1 MRLAWR
7 VRGLPSLR
15 ADGQEGLASP
25 DVHPLASLSHILLSF
40 IACSLQ
46 ENRSPCEEG
55 GNVLGSLSSPLLP
68 VDKQTVAVGPRS
80 LLALAEGRDERGP
93 CIVTEGHFQQMI
105 GSHLA
110 VGC

>member
-1 MRLAWR
+1 M
-7 VRGLPSLR
+7 
-15 ADGQEGLASP
+15 
-25 DVHPLASLSHILLSF
+25 
-40 IACSLQ
+40 
-46 ENRSPCEEG
+46 
-55 GNVLGSLSSPLLP
+55 
-68 VDKQTVAVGPRS
+68 DKQTVAVGPRS